1 MSLLAEMNEA
11 KKQKW
16 DRRFLGLTDHI
27 ATWTEDRNFAVGAVI
42 VGPDLEVR
50 ATGYNGLP
58 RGVKSDED
66 SRFDRESGEKFFWFE
81 HAERNAIY
89 NAARV
94 GTPLDKCTI
103 YINRF
108 PCSDCARAIIQSGIT
123 TVICP
128 QKPAHDGKLDHSFD
142 VSEIMLAEAG
152 VELVAETPT
161 DDTTATP
168 TR

>member
-1 MSLLAEMNEA
+1 MADD

-16 DRRFLGLTDHI
+16 DRRFLELADHI
-27 ATWTEDRNFAVGAVI
+27 ATWTEDRNIAVGAVI

-50 ATGYNGLP
+50 ATGFNGLP
-58 RGVKSDED
+58 RGVKARDD

-94 GTPLDKCTI
+94 GTALEGCTI

-108 PCSDCARAIIQSGIT
+108 PCSDCARAIVQSGIT

-128 QKPAHDGKLDHSFD
+128 QKPAFDGALDHSFD
-142 VSEIMLAEAG
+142 VSEVLLAEAG
-152 VELVAETPT
+152 INLVT
-161 DDTTATP
+161 DTE
-168 TR
+168 